1 MRDEIKTERLALRQ
15 LTLEDAPAF
24 SKLAGDKA
32 IARMTGSFPHPF
44 PLLSAEFKVMHLL
57 AQKRRNL
64 AYPYAITQ
72 DGGELMGIADLFR
85 RSPNAA
91 LEIGYWL
98 GKPFWGNGYVTEASH
113 ALIAEARESL
123 KITTLLG
130 GVFADNPASQRIMEK
145 LGFKLLDNTEMYF
158 SMGRLEKAYS
168 LNYRLDF
175 PAPQEKTKRAIPLRT
190 EQKLAMNGPL

>member
-32 IARMTGSFPHPF
+32 IARMTGSFPHPL

-57 AQKRRNL
+57 SQKRRSL
-64 AYPYAITQ
+64 AYPYAVTI
-72 DGGELMGIADLFR
+72 DGGELMGIVDLFR

-91 LEIGYWL
+91 LEIGYWI
-98 GKPFWGNGYVTEASH
+98 GKPYWGHGYITEASR
-113 ALIAEARESL
+113 ALIAQAQESL
-123 KITTLLG
+123 GITTLLG

-145 LGFKLLDNTEMYF
+145 LGFKLLENTEMYF
-158 SMGRLEKAYS
+158 SMGRLKKAHS

-175 PAPQEKTKRAIPLRT
+175 PAQP
-190 EQKLAMNGPL
+190 